1 MGSSM
6 YWLYAQRLK
15 VAMYIQ
21 YITICVRS
29 CFESSCNVFQGKFTT
44 VLKPQYIL
52 YKVKQRWRWYI
63 WATVSHFTIT
73 WGKGDKSIHNV
84 WSRSGVAGFGLF
96 WERFLISVLGILF
109 LIVSGLQEP
118 DQLNRLH
125 LILNTHCKV
134 SLVILINLWR
144 IKIN

>member
-1 MGSSM
+1 MIYMSNGVPFHNHM
-6 YWLYAQRLK
+6 
-15 VAMYIQ
+15 
-21 YITICVRS
+21 
-29 CFESSCNVFQGKFTT
+29 
-44 VLKPQYIL
+44 
-52 YKVKQRWRWYI
+52 
-63 WATVSHFTIT
+63 
-73 WGKGDKSIHNV
+73 GKGDKSIYNV

-96 WERFLISVLGILF
+96 WERFLISALGILF